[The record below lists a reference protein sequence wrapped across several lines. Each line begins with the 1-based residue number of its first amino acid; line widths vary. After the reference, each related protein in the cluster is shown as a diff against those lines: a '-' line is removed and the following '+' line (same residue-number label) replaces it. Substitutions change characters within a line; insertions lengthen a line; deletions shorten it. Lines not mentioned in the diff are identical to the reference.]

1 MGEFPV
7 VDSTDKE
14 NIAAAVP
21 VSTGYTPPHV
31 DWPAIFAGAL
41 VAAAIA
47 FVLGAFG
54 SAIGLTLV
62 SPLTGEGIP
71 ATLLLIAIGIW
82 TLWVAASSFMAGGYL
97 AGRLRR
103 RVADA
108 SEHEVDIRDG
118 CHGLVVWGL
127 GVLIGGA
134 LLASGIQTTA
144 KVGTTATAAATA
156 SAATAA
162 TAAKQ
167 GQLQYYASLLM
178 RTDDPAAT
186 ETSEARNAE
195 VTRILERRDRMSKE
209 DRAYLGKLVAAQTK
223 LPADQATERV
233 NATLTSL
240 ETAEKEARQAAEIA
254 RKVSVVAAFLLAA
267 SLLIG
272 LAGAWWGA
280 RMGGRHRDEQTVF
293 AVFGNR
299 RRTRG

>member
-1 MGEFPV
+1 M
-7 VDSTDKE
+7 VDTTDKE
-14 NIAAAVP
+14 NVAAAVP
-21 VSTGYTPPHV
+21 VPTGYTPPHV

-54 SAIGLTLV
+54 SAIGLSLV
-62 SPLTGEGIP
+62 SPFRGEGTP
-71 ATLLLIAIGIW
+71 ATLMLIAIGIW

-134 LLASGIQTTA
+134 LLATGIQTTA

-156 SAATAA
+156 SAAAAA
-162 TAAKQ
+162 TTAKP
-167 GQLQYYASLLM
+167 GQLQYYVNRMM
-178 RTDDPAAT
+178 RADDPSVTTASA
-186 ETSEARNAE
+186 ARNSE
-195 VTRILERRDRMSKE
+195 VARILERRGTISKD

-223 LPADQATERV
+223 LPADQAAERV

-240 ETAEKEARQAAEIA
+240 EEAETQARLAADIA
-254 RKVSVVAAFLLAA
+254 RKVSVIAAFLLAA

-272 LAGAWWGA
+272 AAGAWWGA

-293 AVFGNR
+293 AAFSNR
-299 RRTRG
+299 RRILR